1 MPRIPVFLI
10 ALVAAPPADA
20 QSIALS
26 PAGDYALNRP
36 ASIDYDPDYCAIW
49 IANEGPEVTL
59 VTLSGEELHRF
70 GSDLRR
76 IKALAATPDG
86 LIVTDGYGGFQWL
99 AKDGTPRGTPFD
111 LGPAGFDTEG
121 IAATA
126 DGTLILVS
134 DDPAR
139 VRWVAPD
146 GRILREIIGE
156 TMDPPLT
163 EPQGVAVDPR
173 TGDVLVV
180 DDLEGTNSLFL
191 FDVGGRLIDRADLIA
206 YGLDPEGI
214 AIRPATGTLFV
225 VFDQGARVA
234 GLDYTRTA
242 QATPVPDPV
251 ADCAFSALQ
260 PPRPPV

>member
-1 MPRIPVFLI
+1 VPRIPALLI
-10 ALVAAPPADA
+10 ALALAPPAGA
-20 QSIALS
+20 QSITLS

-36 ASIDYDPDYCAIW
+36 ASIDYDPDFCAIW

-59 VTLSGEELHRF
+59 VTLSGEELRRF
-70 GSDLRR
+70 GSSLRR
-76 IKALAATPDG
+76 IKAVAATPEG
-86 LIVTDGYGGFQWL
+86 LIVSDGFGGFQWL

-121 IAATA
+121 IAAAA

-146 GRILREIIGE
+146 GRILREIVGE

-180 DDLEGTNSLFL
+180 DDMEGSNSLFL
-191 FDVGGRLIDRADLIA
+191 FDAGGRLIDRADLLTF
-206 YGLDPEGI
+206 GLDPEGI

-234 GLDYTRTA
+234 GLDYSRAALATA
-242 QATPVPDPV
+242 DPDAT

>member
-1 MPRIPVFLI
+1 VPRIPALLI
-10 ALVAAPPADA
+10 ALVLAPPAGA
-20 QSIALS
+20 QSITLS

-36 ASIDYDPDYCAIW
+36 ASIDYDPDFCAIW

-76 IKALAATPDG
+76 IKALAATPDA
-86 LIVTDGYGGFQWL
+86 LIVTDGFGAFQWL
-99 AKDGTPRGTPFD
+99 AKDGTPRGAPFD

-139 VRWVAPD
+139 LRWVAPD

-156 TMDPPLT
+156 TMDPPIT

-180 DDLEGTNSLFL
+180 DDMEGTNSLLL
-191 FDVGGRLIDRADLIA
+191 FDAAGRLIDRADLIA
-206 YGLDPEGI
+206 FGLDPEGI

-234 GLDYTRTA
+234 GLDYGRDA
-242 QATPVPDPV
+242 MPSASSDAA

-260 PPRPPV
+260 PLLPPV